1 MAATTTIAASLLHKA
16 TAVRLLAVRSSVG
29 AVLPPP
35 PPRLT
40 RRRNYLRRKLLKT
53 LTKPSSETLNLTQ
66 TPAGESETAVR
77 EFEFE
82 ASPIARGS
90 ENSEAAKPVFD
101 AVEES
106 EASSPDAKASDF
118 AEVSVSEA
126 SGVVEASPSGLGWV
140 SARSVVRFG
149 ACFVGIF
156 ILQAIVRA
164 LVVDS
169 ADSSDDKRRRRRS
182 DGEEVGID
190 GKVNPFREKLEMKNG
205 ALLYVN
211 EAEME
216 KKIAEITMMAMEAKE
231 RERKNSGEGY
241 LGSDE
246 EEGDSDD
253 EVEDDG
259 SRAKSGIER
268 EIDGR
273 LTRVR
278 RGLDTVRENS
288 QVMNVNF
295 LNKPKQD
302 DAEKVKNNVLGEKE
316 EDKMLMFEKKYK
328 FRSGDSSKPR
338 DKPKGFQG
346 SDRIG
351 RNGSISGKANG
362 FSKKAVRVDMES
374 SSDLKREVLKI
385 SDGDDIKKTAKAL
398 SQFQDPKKD
407 SGDESLGMDLKK
419 DIEVNVEQ
427 NKGNVQESTAEQSA
441 DKVTRPRMSEN
452 IDSQN
457 IVIGGG
463 KTKTSRKNVVPQSN
477 GRSKGRRV
485 GSTPSSSRG
494 DSKKTDAG
502 SDLWWLNLP
511 YLFAIAM
518 HQAYGDEGERGFYS
532 LKTICD
538 DPTQTHASYTVLF
551 QDRGDAHNFSHILES
566 FFEEL
571 EDISISVIPLPIK
584 ELNDAVKSQTKKVI
598 AVRKGQLRLYAG
610 QPLDEVET
618 ALRSLV

>member
-1 MAATTTIAASLLHKA
+1 MAAAPTIAASLLPKA
-16 TAVRLLAVRSSVG
+16 NAARLPVVRSSVV
-29 AVLPPP
+29 AVPPSP
-35 PPRLT
+35 PTRLT

-53 LTKPSSETLNLTQ
+53 LTKPTPETLTLTQ
-66 TPAGESETAVR
+66 TPAEDSETGVR

-82 ASPIARGS
+82 APPEPIARDS
-90 ENSEAAKPVFD
+90 ENSAAAKPGFD
-101 AVEES
+101 SVEES
-106 EASSPDAKASDF
+106 EASSSDAKGSDIV
-118 AEVSVSEA
+118 EVSVSEG
-126 SGVVEASPSGLGWV
+126 SGVVEASPSGLGRV
-140 SARSVVRFG
+140 SARTVVRFG

-169 ADSSDDKRRRRRS
+169 ADSIGDKRRRRRS
-182 DGEEVGID
+182 NREEVGIN
-190 GKVNPFREKLEMKNG
+190 GKVNPFREKLEMKN
-205 ALLYVN
+205 

-216 KKIAEITMMAMEAKE
+216 AKIAEIRMMAMEAKE
-231 RERKNSGEGY
+231 RERKNSGDGY
-241 LGSDE
+241 LGLDDE
-246 EEGDSDD
+246 EDDSDD

-278 RGLDTVRENS
+278 RGLDTVREKS
-288 QVMNVNF
+288 QAMNVNF
-295 LNKPKQD
+295 LSKPKQE
-302 DAEKVKNNVLGEKE
+302 DADKGKKNVLGEKE
-316 EDKMLMFEKKYK
+316 EDKMLMFEKKYR

-374 SSDLKREVLKI
+374 SSDLKREASKTE
-385 SDGDDIKKTAKAL
+385 DGDDIKKTAEAS
-398 SQFQDPKKD
+398 SQFQAPKKD
-407 SGDESLGMDLKK
+407 SGDESLRMDLKK
-419 DIEVNVEQ
+419 NIEENVEQ
-427 NKGNVQESTAEQSA
+427 NKGNVQECTAEQIV
-441 DKVTRPRMSEN
+441 DKVTQLRMSEN

-457 IVIGGG
+457 IVIEGG

-518 HQAYGDEGERGFYS
+518 QQAYGDKGEGGFYS
-532 LKTICD
+532 LKTISD
-538 DPTQTHASYTVLF
+538 DPTLTHASYTVLF
-551 QDRGDAHNFSHILES
+551 QDRGDAQNFCHLLES

-610 QPLDEVET
+610 QPLDEVEM
-618 ALRSLV
+618 ALRSLVK